1 MKGYIHSI
9 ESLGTVDGPG
19 IRFVIFF
26 QGCNLRCQYCH
37 NPDTWKQKC
46 SKQMS
51 VDQIL
56 EEYEKVKEFIT
67 GGITITGGEPLL
79 QLNFLL
85 ELLREAKKRGI
96 HTCVDTSGSLP
107 YTLKGSEKEK
117 RLQELISLVD
127 LFLFDIKHMDNTVHQ
142 EFVGT
147 SNERIFEFLTFLSN
161 HKAPVWI
168 RHVLVPGITDSDTHL
183 YALGSFLGTLD
194 NVEGV
199 EVLPYHTMGTD
210 KYAELGMKYPLE
222 GTREATA
229 DEAQRARHII
239 LLAMQQVRVHQSKQ

>member
-46 SKQMS
+46 SKQMD
-51 VDQIL
+51 VDEIL

-79 QLNFLL
+79 QLDFLL
-85 ELLREAKKRGI
+85 ALLAEAKRRGI

-107 YTLKGSEKEK
+107 YTLTVSDKEP
-117 RLQELISLVD
+117 RLIELLSFVD
-127 LFLFDIKHMDNTVHQ
+127 LFLFDIKHMDNDVHKS
-142 EFVGT
+142 FVGT
-147 SNERIFEFLTFLSN
+147 SNTKIVEFLTFLSN

-168 RHVLVPGITDSDTHL
+168 RHVLVPGITDSDAHL
-183 YALGSFLGTLD
+183 YGLGSFLGTLN

-210 KYAELGMKYPLE
+210 KYAELGMVYPLE
-222 GTREATA
+222 GTREATS

-239 LLAMQQVRVHQSKQ
+239 LLAMQQARNSSN